1 MWNAELTPA
10 LSFRIPNSAIRI
22 VSFLDMQ
29 LTEAIV
35 QALQTAWSHKLRSF
49 FTLLGII
56 VSVAFLVA
64 VVAVIQGMNAYV
76 RERIGGAIVGVNAF
90 QVRRTPIAVGLIDD
104 EEWKRIQRRP
114 IIAPEDVAYVRR
126 ALPDARAIAL
136 QSGWPT
142 PQADVVWRDRTVG
155 DVFVFGVTAPFQ
167 IVQDYEFAAGEP
179 LSDTDVR
186 ERRPVAALGYD
197 VADKLFDGNVALAIG
212 QKIRIVGEQLTIK
225 GVVAR
230 KGTVLGQSWD
240 GFVML
245 PLTSFEALYG
255 RRKTTVISVK
265 MPEAALVQAG
275 MQRAEEAMRI
285 AHRLRPEEG
294 NDFTVD
300 TADALVAFWKN
311 LTRILFTVIPAV
323 VAIGIVVGGIVIM
336 NIMLMSVNERTREIG
351 IRKSL
356 GARRQDIRNQFLAES
371 VTLAL
376 LGGLLGLLAGTGLAA
391 VVNAL
396 SPLPARVTLW
406 SVAVALGLG
415 AGVGIVFGVYPA
427 MRAAKLDPV
436 VALRYE

>member
-1 MWNAELTPA
+1 MPFFEAA
-10 LSFRIPNSAIRI
+10 L
-22 VSFLDMQ
+22 L
-29 LTEAIV
+29 
-35 QALQTAWSHKLRSF
+35 ALREAWSHKLRSF

-64 VVAVIQGMNAYV
+64 VVAIIQGMNAYV
-76 RERIGGAIVGVNAF
+76 RERIGGAIVGANAF

-104 EEWKRIQRRP
+104 EAWRAIERRP
-114 IIAPEDVAYVRR
+114 IIAPEDVDYVRR

-142 PQADVVWRDRTVG
+142 PHADIVWRNQTVG

-167 IVQDYEFAAGEP
+167 EVQDYQFAAGDA
-179 LSDTDVR
+179 LTDIDIR
-186 ERRPVAALGYD
+186 ERRLVVELGWD
-197 VADKLFDGNVALAIG
+197 VADKLFHTPAQAIG
-212 QKIRIVGEQLTIK
+212 EKIRLLGQQYTVK
-225 GVVAR
+225 GVIAK

-265 MPEAALVQAG
+265 MREAAEVQGG
-275 MQRAEEAMRI
+275 MLRAEEAMRI
-285 AHRLRPEEG
+285 AHRLRPG
-294 NDFTVD
+294 QDDDFTID
-300 TADALVAFWKN
+300 TADALVSFWKN
-311 LTRILFTVIPAV
+311 LTRILFTIIPAV

-336 NIMLMSVNERTREIG
+336 NIMLMSVSERTREIG

-356 GARRQDIRNQFLAES
+356 GATRRDIRRQFLAES
-371 VTLAL
+371 VTLAF
-376 LGGLLGLLAGTGLAA
+376 LGGMLGLAA
-391 VVNAL
+391 GATMAGLVAAV

-406 SVAVALGLG
+406 SVAVALSLG

-427 MRAAKLDPV
+427 ARAARLDPIE
-436 VALRYE
+436 ALRFET